1 MLKICGDSIY
11 KPLEMIFRQT
21 LLTSVFHQNEK
32 GKNRAC
38 SQKNDKQNIKNYRPV
53 SLLPICGKIF
63 ERLIL
68 TKCLKF
74 FISNNLISHI
84 NQLLLI
90 IHEIYKSYDNGL
102 EVRDVFFIYLKL
114 SIKSCLSGLFSNG
127 SNIVFLVV
135 YCTFRLIF
143 CVIKSKEL

>member
-1 MLKICGDSIY
+1 MVTQSINHVRWFLD
-11 KPLEMIFRQT
+11 KLF
-21 LLTSVFHQNEK
+21 LLSCFHLNEK
-32 GKNRAC
+32 GKNRSC
-38 SQKNDKQNIKNYRPV
+38 SQKNDKQNIKNYRLV

-68 TKCLKF
+68 TKCLNL

-90 IHEIYKSYDNGL
+90 IHEIYKSFDNGL
-102 EVRDVFFIYLKL
+102 EVRGVFFIYLRL
-114 SIKSCLSGLFSNG
+114 SIKSCLSSLFSNG
-127 SNIVFLVV
+127 SKMVFLVV
-135 YCTFRLIF
+135 NCTFHLIF

>member
-1 MLKICGDSIY
+1 MVAQSINHLRWFLD
-11 KPLEMIFRQT
+11 KLF
-21 LLTSVFHQNEK
+21 LLPCFHLNEK
-32 GKNRAC
+32 GKNRSC
-38 SQKNDKQNIKNYRPV
+38 SQKNNKQNIKNYCPV

-102 EVRDVFFIYLKL
+102 EVKDFSFIYLKL
-114 SIKSCLSGLFSNG
+114 SVKSCLSSLFSNG
-127 SNIVFLVV
+127 SNMVFLVV
-135 YCTFRLIF
+135 YCTFHLIF